1 MEQLRDDED
10 AGEEETPDWQL
21 LSKFIKSQTKTT
33 GPSVEAFIPRRGEKD
48 FEPIEAHAGAQSK
61 ALAQSREAL
70 FTALSAGI
78 RGHSSKDHVRCIWR
92 GTNRLFNQPDPI
104 DPTQGSTTRA
114 SSRFFPAYVDG
125 IAKGVLFSS
134 IGRWNREKKRLDLM
148 PEELLYLIERGTVE
162 CWSEDTEGTGHGG
175 LPMSVQW
182 AWAEIIGTGGL
193 TLERYQVYGYL
204 KRLGYIVLRKE
215 HADSLWSLQPNQPRT
230 TPSIS
235 CFMRP
240 WMIISTARD
249 YILTLLFKLR
259 QSICVWTPY
268 GTHNK
273 LVNEAGASL
282 IRPGVWRSYD
292 SIFRALRIFPSGPKV
307 PCPPIV
313 RPKIPSRDREEYEVF
328 YYVYKPNNRFPKT
341 APPKPDFEVCVVNAE
356 TMPIPSISVISEV
369 LSNTHSADD
378 PPQTAPTSSTSRSWS
393 FASFFL
399 YGPLSLF
406 QSTNPST
413 NTNTRRPNI
422 FAKLKK
428 GERNVLLAVVDHGV
442 TTFLR
447 VAETD
452 FGGTPLVGG
461 HNAPPR

>member
-1 MEQLRDDED
+1 MDQHRDDED

-21 LSKFIKSQTKTT
+21 LSKFIKSTKTT

-61 ALAQSREAL
+61 ALAKSREAL

-78 RGHSSKDHVRCIWR
+78 RGHSSKDHVRCIWG
-92 GTNRLFNQPDPI
+92 GTNSPSNQSAPGES
-104 DPTQGSTTRA
+104 TQVLTTNA
-114 SSRFFPAYVDG
+114 SSKFVPAYVDG

-162 CWSEDTEGTGHGG
+162 CWTEDTEETGHGG

-182 AWAEIIGTGGL
+182 AWTEIIGTGGL
-193 TLERYQVYGYL
+193 TLKRYQVYGYL

-215 HADSLWSLQPNQPRT
+215 HVDSLWSLQPNQSQT
-230 TPSIS
+230 TLSVS
-235 CFMRP
+235 CCMRP
-240 WMIISTARD
+240 WMILSTARD
-249 YILTLLFKLR
+249 YILTFLFQLR
-259 QSICVWTPY
+259 QSICFWSPY
-268 GTHNK
+268 KTSNK
-273 LVNEAGASL
+273 VLTEAGASCSL

-307 PCPPIV
+307 PNPPIL
-313 RPKIPSRDREEYEVF
+313 RPKMSSREREEYEVF

-356 TMPIPSISVISEV
+356 TMPIPTISVISEL
-369 LSNTHSADD
+369 LSTTHPANQ
-378 PPQTAPTSSTSRSWS
+378 PPQNPSTTSTSKSWS

-406 QSTNPST
+406 QSTTSK
-413 NTNTRRPNI
+413 NTNSRRPNI

-461 HNAPPR
+461 HNAHLK